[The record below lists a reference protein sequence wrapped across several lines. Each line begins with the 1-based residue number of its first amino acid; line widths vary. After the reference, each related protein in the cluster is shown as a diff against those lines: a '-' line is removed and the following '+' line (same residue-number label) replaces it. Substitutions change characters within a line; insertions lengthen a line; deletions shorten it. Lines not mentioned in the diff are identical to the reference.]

1 MRRSIAYGIGLA
13 FVLVG
18 VSSAK
23 AEPDAVTIPLDQI
36 WGYNLPGTRDIAGIP
51 LPEPKGVHET
61 DALFRVQRERNIE
74 RMRKSLASKPPTEG
88 AVPAFVLPWQ
98 VDFYTLQRVASE
110 LSGTTRLGPPNRA
123 PAIKTYAVDDELTLV
138 FFTYSASYYVR
149 LKEVQR
155 SGSEIKVRYQFEP
168 HASVET
174 TVHFALIPLG
184 KLPAGDYRVDF
195 EQIPMDQKYSDAG
208 FALVP
213 HSAVDLVSRPFSF
226 EVWEPTEPEPLAEGA
241 TLIPLDAIWAW
252 RTPGTKNVGELDADN
267 TKTGSIYKILS
278 ALSKRPKEG
287 EKAGPAFVV
296 EGTGQDAL
304 KTAATV
310 LIKTAEAPH
319 RVAADTDL
327 ALVFYSY
334 SCGQFVHIVS
344 VEQSDKQIRI
354 LYQFVGHATTN
365 MTRHFALIPIGRLP
379 PGEVE
384 VIIEQTASI
393 NERGDERPPLRGLER
408 LVCDSFSFEVR

>member
-1 MRRSIAYGIGLA
+1 MRHAIAYGIGLTFLLA
-13 FVLVG
+13 G
-18 VSSAK
+18 ISSAK
-23 AEPDAVTIPLDQI
+23 AEPEAVTIPLDQI
-36 WGYNLPGTRDIAGIP
+36 WGYNFPGTRDIAGIP
-51 LPEPKGVHET
+51 LPEPKGVWET
-61 DALFRVQRERNIE
+61 DARFREQREGVIE
-74 RMRKSLASKPPTEG
+74 RMRQALVSKPPTQKALPG
-88 AVPAFVLPWQ
+88 FVLPRHA
-98 VDFYTLQRVASE
+98 DFYTLQRASAH
-110 LSGTTRLGPPNRA
+110 LSEDSKLGPPNRA
-123 PAIKTYAVDDELTLV
+123 PAKKTYSVDDELTLV
-138 FFTYSASYYVR
+138 FFSYPASYYVR
-149 LKEVQR
+149 LKEVKR
-155 SGSEIKVRYQFEP
+155 SGREIKVLYQFEP

-226 EVWEPTEPEPLAEGA
+226 EVWEPAEPEPLSDGA
-241 TLIPLDAIWAW
+241 TRIPLDQIWAF
-252 RTPGTKNVGELDADN
+252 RMPGTKDVGKLDAN
-267 TKTGSIYKILS
+267 KTETGTIYKILMS
-278 ALSKRPKEG
+278 LGKRPEEG
-287 EKAGPAFVV
+287 EKAAPAFVV

-365 MTRHFALIPIGRLP
+365 MTRHFALIPIGRLS